1 MTQVLLPGIYLASIS
16 LLDLRTR
23 RIPNKLILFV
33 TGLAILTNGYQAGI
47 DGILV
52 SFLGFLLGGSLLL
65 LPFLLSGM
73 GGGDVKAMAALGA
86 LLGPPAI
93 FQTFLYTALIGGG
106 MAILFYSLAHDLREK
121 SRAGLMALGA
131 FVVSKDVRCLVPEP
145 PKKKHKFP
153 YAPAIA
159 LGYLAYLAWGNLV

>member
-1 MTQVLLPGIYLASIS
+1 MILL
-16 LLDLRTR
+16 
-23 RIPNKLILFV
+23 V
-33 TGLAILTNGYQAGI
+33 TGLAVLSNGYRAGI
-47 DGILV
+47 DGVLG

-106 MAILFYSLAHDLREK
+106 MAILFYAFAHDLREK
-121 SRAGLMALGA
+121 SRAGLTALGA
-131 FVVSKDVRCLVPEP
+131 FVASRDVRCLVPEA
-145 PKKKHKFP
+145 PKQKHKFP
-153 YAPAIA
+153 YAPAMA
-159 LGYLAYLAWGNLV
+159 LGYLAYLIWGNLA